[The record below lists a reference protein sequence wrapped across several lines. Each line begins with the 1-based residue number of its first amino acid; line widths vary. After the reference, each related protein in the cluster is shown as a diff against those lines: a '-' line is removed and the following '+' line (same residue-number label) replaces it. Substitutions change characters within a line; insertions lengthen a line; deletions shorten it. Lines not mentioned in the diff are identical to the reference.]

1 MCLVTLIDID
11 GSTVKFG
18 FQAGSTVA
26 DVLTA
31 HAQLTGPLQV
41 QLISND
47 RGHFLPFNQQ
57 IEPGQCIQVFLS
69 KTDEGELF
77 AGASKKSGDDCG
89 DLASTLRDVSMEPA
103 CGVSDSPQAPG
114 PPVCLPK
121 SESHGVVLD
130 KSLHFPGDQ
139 IEDVIKTVDLG
150 VKTSEG
156 LVSPT
161 AIWTVPCKAESEDS
175 DVNLRTLSA
184 PSLWGSIQASF
195 GLSQQ
200 QFLKLSVPCVGDPAK
215 LLALRSQVIT
225 PNERLQL
232 LEAQHGLWADDEIA
246 FHLQLL
252 ADQFCRLPR
261 VIESG
266 KARICLIDPLLMS
279 AWICGCGFPID
290 IWAKDH
296 PEIRQFG
303 IQVIGV
309 GRLESHW
316 IPFQFVPCGAH
327 ANVFTWDSPSVSHDR
342 FNQVLEYMGKA
353 LGFNSV
359 LISRQQ
365 RLFPV
370 STKCG
375 AMAIHFLHGA
385 LHGTM
390 LPIVASE
397 VDMVH
402 SMLRK
407 RFQAA
412 LGQTGTA
419 QRPWIWGNGD
429 VDDDE
434 RGCPAV
440 SSGECGLLPRMP
452 TTPACAVIESLTR
465 EARTAVSDEVT
476 FHPTLAAMRVG
487 DLHMSPVNSF
497 PDPHDTMPEASDS
510 VQVSVLVQMDCQRMR
525 NLDPP
530 IIASLT
536 RLGELRSQLISVHDR
551 IALLVRQF
559 GIWADDEL
567 RFHLHELAAV
577 CSAGGMIDGDLQR
590 PVVID
595 PLRFSS
601 WFDER
606 SMTCTQWALTQHD
619 VWITQ
624 SKVFGVFKWDH
635 HWFPVLFLPE
645 GDHVTIMLSHKQL
658 QIPARLVNILVDIAT
673 AFGFGGIRFHH
684 EIPNFVCYSACGA
697 SAIDFLRH
705 KLLGTPISTAYAQ
718 VWQVHSFLR
727 ERFRQALLLETLVSR
742 PWVWASGDSD
752 EDTEKEWH
760 SDDENCTGDAAA
772 SSSLALP
779 AAALPMLPP
788 ASHSCIATEAR
799 IELFAQHGK
808 EMGDDEIR
816 FHLTSLL
823 KQRESRIL
831 VDHELLPLVLGFE
844 SLNFMNWD
852 EVGHILTEK
861 WCQGFPKFKEQAQ
874 QIVAVVLEGDHWL
887 PLWCVPGGMIL
898 VVHTF
903 DDVVDYDIFDGKLRW
918 LGLHLGFEEVVI
930 HRIPNGLPSHTMCG
944 AHALAFLAHVL
955 LGVALPEDLDELDT
969 MRVNMRASFVQAM
982 YERRTCFCPVI
993 WGSGGTGALLKSLS
1007 EELCNHGVPTNLAEQ
1022 RASQAIKA
1030 IGSEQLQQAL
1040 QQKQVW
1046 RHLKA
1051 LATNV
1056 SFKLVLPSELEASI
1070 ASNRGKRLVRKTSV
1084 GPRFLGFLL
1093 LWTLIP
1099 VA

>member
-1 MCLVTLIDID
+1 M
-11 GSTVKFG
+11 
-18 FQAGSTVA
+18 
-26 DVLTA
+26 
-31 HAQLTGPLQV
+31 
-41 QLISND
+41 
-47 RGHFLPFNQQ
+47 
-57 IEPGQCIQVFLS
+57 
-69 KTDEGELF
+69 
-77 AGASKKSGDDCG
+77 
-89 DLASTLRDVSMEPA
+89 
-103 CGVSDSPQAPG
+103 
-114 PPVCLPK
+114 
-121 SESHGVVLD
+121 
-130 KSLHFPGDQ
+130 
-139 IEDVIKTVDLG
+139 
-150 VKTSEG
+150 
-156 LVSPT
+156 
-161 AIWTVPCKAESEDS
+161 
-175 DVNLRTLSA
+175 
-184 PSLWGSIQASF
+184 
-195 GLSQQ
+195 
-200 QFLKLSVPCVGDPAK
+200 SVPCLGDPAK
-215 LLALRSQVIT
+215 LIALRSQVIT

-232 LEAQHGLWADDEIA
+232 LEAQQGLWADDEIA
-246 FHLQLL
+246 FHLQQL
-252 ADQFCRLPR
+252 ADQFCRLPT

-266 KARICLIDPLLMS
+266 KARICLVDPLLMS
-279 AWICGCGFPID
+279 AWICGCGFSID
-290 IWAKDH
+290 VWAIDH
-296 PEIRQFG
+296 PEIRQLG

-327 ANVFTWDSPSVSHDR
+327 VNVFTWDAPSFSHER

-359 LISRQQ
+359 LICRQQ

-390 LPIVASE
+390 LPIVASD

-407 RFQAA
+407 RFQAG
-412 LGQTGTA
+412 LGQNGTA
-419 QRPWIWGNGD
+419 LRPWIWGNGD

-434 RGCPAV
+434 QDCPPA

-452 TTPACAVIESLTR
+452 STRNCAVIESLTR
-465 EARTAVSDEVT
+465 ETRTRPSAEVSYQPGPSA
-476 FHPTLAAMRVG
+476 FGVG
-487 DLHMSPVNSF
+487 DVHFSTVNSLEEHS
-497 PDPHDTMPEASDS
+497 PTVPVGSALMP
-510 VQVSVLVQMDCQRMR
+510 VSELIQFDCQRMR
-525 NLDPP
+525 DLEPP
-530 IIASLT
+530 VIDSLT
-536 RLGELRSQLISVHDR
+536 KLGELRSQLISVNDR
-551 IALLVRQF
+551 IGLLIRQF
-559 GIWADDEL
+559 GMWADDEL

-577 CSAGGMIDGDLQR
+577 CSEHGMIDGDWQR
-590 PVVID
+590 PAVID

-601 WFDER
+601 WFDDR
-606 SMTCTQWALTQHD
+606 SMPCTQWARSQQD
-619 VWITQ
+619 VWIMQ
-624 SKVFGVFKWDH
+624 SKVIGVFKWEH
-635 HWFPVLFLPE
+635 HWFPVLLIPE

-658 QIPARLVNILVDIAT
+658 QIPARLVNMLVDIVT
-673 AFGFGGIRFHH
+673 ALGFGGIRFHH

-718 VWQVHSFLR
+718 VWQIHSFLR

-752 EDTEKEWH
+752 EESEKEWK
-760 SDDENCTGDAAA
+760 SDDAGCTDDVGA
-772 SSSLALP
+772 SGSSALP
-779 AAALPMLPP
+779 AVALPMMPP
-788 ASHSCIATEAR
+788 ASHSCIGIDAR
-799 IELFAQHGK
+799 LDMFSQHGK

-823 KQRESRIL
+823 QQRQSRIV
-831 VDHELLPLVLGFE
+831 VDREFLPIVLGFE

-861 WCQGFPKFKEQAQ
+861 WCQGFPMIKEQAQ

-918 LGLHLGFEEVVI
+918 MGLHLGFDEVVI
-930 HRIPNGLPSHTMCG
+930 HRIPNGLPSHSMCG

-955 LGVALPEDLDELDT
+955 LGVALPDDLEELDA

-982 YERRTCFCPVI
+982 YERKTCFCPVV
-993 WGSGGTGALLKSLS
+993 WGSGGTGAPLKSLS
-1007 EELCNHGVPTNLAEQ
+1007 DELCNHGVPNNLAEQ
-1022 RASQAIKA
+1022 RAAQAIKA

-1056 SFKLVLPSELEASI
+1056 SFKLVLPAELEASI
-1070 ASNRGKRLVRKTSV
+1070 ARNQGKAVGKKNHRGPKTPGIPAPVELDPSRLVVLEGTFRCQQTILPQLTKQQIGPLSSGFVLMTAQDAEPYLKSGAVVSQEPLALVVFHRADFKLQSMLAQSRVTVPCRCLLDNEPVLAEATLVQIGAKFVEKFAGNDLVALNHLMSV
-1084 GPRFLGFLL
+1084 LFVFRFSEMKLMTGTHLSRHQFDLL
-1093 LWTLIP
+1093 LLFFLSSRD
-1099 VA
+1099 A